1 MKFSLSLPI
10 DHIEPK
16 GEFQTPD
23 AIREIVVRIEATRAA
38 GCSLTEHPAP
48 DSTWLREDPAGHDT
62 LEPFSA
68 LAFVAAVTRRLRL
81 ITTVVVLPYRN
92 PFLSAKAA
100 TTLQMLSGGRF
111 IFGVGAGYLRG
122 EFEAMGVPMNR
133 RGALTDEAL
142 ETIRRAW
149 TGESIVKQGLTFN
162 AIGNEQRPMPE
173 PAPPIWVGGGSV
185 KAMERAARWG
195 DGWGPFITPPTENPD
210 LKASGVG
217 ELADMADKLAR
228 LRDLRAELGKTEPFD
243 IYLPTPAWLRERTAA
258 QAEQI
263 GDFLGR
269 LAAIGGTWTS
279 ITLPAPSRAEF
290 YDNLQWFDE
299 EVMAKFAA

>member
-16 GEFQTPD
+16 GEFQNPQ
-23 AIREIVVRIEATRAA
+23 AIREIAARIEATRAA

-48 DSTWLREDPAGHDT
+48 DSQWLREDPAGHDT

-68 LAFVAAVTRRLRL
+68 LAFVAAVTQRLRL
-81 ITTVVVLPYRN
+81 ITTVIVLPYRN

-162 AIGNEQRPMPE
+162 AIGNEQRPIPE
-173 PAPPIWVGGGSV
+173 PAPPIWIGGGSTR
-185 KAMERAARWG
+185 AMERAARWG

-217 ELADMADKLAR
+217 ELADMAAKVAR
-228 LRDLRAELGKTEPFD
+228 CHELRAELGRSGPFD
-243 IYLPTPAWLRERTAA
+243 IYLPLPAWLRERTPA

-263 GDFLGR
+263 AEMLSSFETAGVN
-269 LAAIGGTWTS
+269 WTS

-290 YDNLQWFDE
+290 YENLIWFDE
-299 EVMAKFAA
+299 EVMAKFAD

>member
-16 GEFQTPD
+16 GAFQTPD
-23 AIREIVVRIEATRAA
+23 AIREIVTRIEATRAS

-48 DSTWLREDPAGHDT
+48 DSQWLREDPAGHDT

-68 LAFVAAVTRRLRL
+68 LAFVAAVTRRLKL
-81 ITTVVVLPYRN
+81 ITTVIVLPYRN

-122 EFEAMGVPMNR
+122 EFEAMGVPMNK
-133 RGALTDEAL
+133 RGPLMDEAL
-142 ETIRRAW
+142 DMIRRAW
-149 TGESIVKQGLTFN
+149 AGESIVQQGLGFH
-162 AIGNEQRPMPE
+162 AIGNEQRPLPE
-173 PAPPIWVGGGSV
+173 PAPPIWIGGGSG

-195 DGWGPFITPPTENPD
+195 DGWAPFITPPTENPD
-210 LKASGVG
+210 LVASGVG
-217 ELADMADKLAR
+217 EFKDLAAKLDR
-228 LRDLRAELGKTEPFD
+228 LHALRAELGKTGPFD
-243 IYLPTPAWLRERTAA
+243 IYLPIPATLRERSPA
-258 QAEQI
+258 QAGEI
-263 GDFLGR
+263 GEFLTR

-279 ITLPAPSRAEF
+279 ITLPAPNRAEY

-299 EVMAKFAA
+299 EIMAKFAG